1 MSDPPIPK
9 DKNNYYHPRNEQDII
24 ALVNYA
30 RENAFQVRARGTG
43 HSMPQAIFTDGCSLD
58 YVDVSA
64 AAPDGEHVNILLDR
78 YTDIIRVDISEN
90 LTLVTVEAGIHL
102 GHDPMDRRSTLENSL
117 LYQLH
122 ENYGLTVGDLGGISH
137 QTVGGF
143 LTTGSS
149 GGSLTYSVHDNVQAL
164 RFVDGNGEIFEVSR
178 DDPNQDN
185 MNACLISL
193 GVLGIL
199 STVTFRCD
207 KTFNICG
214 SQVGTLTK
222 DAKVDIFSDNPEDPD
237 RTGLPTFL
245 KETEYT
251 RILWWPQSSKLVD
264 KGEDRVQIWQAKSI
278 PSSDDFQRDPYAV
291 FDNTEIMMLYS
302 YLMILI
308 GNIDDMEEVREI
320 AKSKEG
326 RFMKLTVKELM
337 EKYDLGVVKAT
348 AIAGVINTINTVFLN
363 LITTIT
369 DAVDPDTREKLLP
382 HFTTAAIKLLNEM
395 DKNVEFQD
403 YAYLGLPMDN
413 SADDVIVPVMWTEI
427 WVPLSRATEV
437 TTALRDYFKT
447 KTADDAFKRTGNN
460 AWELYAA
467 KKSDAWLSM
476 AYSDGVDE
484 WKDGAFRVDPYWF
497 IHNRY
502 VYRNM
507 YRPIW
512 LLLKEKNIPFRLHW
526 GKSFPLPDDVDITA
540 NDLVATQYP
549 QLASFLELRQARDP
563 NGIFLNLYW
572 RHWLG
577 IGNDE
582 PEQTKA

>member
-1 MSDPPIPK
+1 M
-9 DKNNYYHPRNEQDII
+9 
-24 ALVNYA
+24 
-30 RENAFQVRARGTG
+30 
-43 HSMPQAIFTDGCSLD
+43 
-58 YVDVSA
+58 
-64 AAPDGEHVNILLDR
+64 
-78 YTDIIRVDISEN
+78 
-90 LTLVTVEAGIHL
+90 
-102 GHDPMDRRSTLENSL
+102 
-117 LYQLH
+117 
-122 ENYGLTVGDLGGISH
+122 
-137 QTVGGF
+137 
-143 LTTGSS
+143 
-149 GGSLTYSVHDNVQAL
+149 QAL

-251 RILWWPQSSKLVD
+251 RILWWPQSSKLVN

-308 GNIDDMEEVREI
+308 GNIDDMEEVHEI

-326 RFMKLTVKELM
+326 RFMKLTMKELM

-369 DAVDPDTREKLLP
+369 DAVDPDT
-382 HFTTAAIKLLNEM
+382 
-395 DKNVEFQD
+395 
-403 YAYLGLPMDN
+403 
-413 SADDVIVPVMWTEI
+413 
-427 WVPLSRATEV
+427 
-437 TTALRDYFKT
+437 
-447 KTADDAFKRTGNN
+447 
-460 AWELYAA
+460 
-467 KKSDAWLSM
+467 
-476 AYSDGVDE
+476 
-484 WKDGAFRVDPYWF
+484 
-497 IHNRY
+497 
-502 VYRNM
+502 
-507 YRPIW
+507 
-512 LLLKEKNIPFRLHW
+512 
-526 GKSFPLPDDVDITA
+526 
-540 NDLVATQYP
+540 
-549 QLASFLELRQARDP
+549 
-563 NGIFLNLYW
+563 
-572 RHWLG
+572 
-577 IGNDE
+577 
-582 PEQTKA
+582 

>member
-1 MSDPPIPK
+1 
-9 DKNNYYHPRNEQDII
+9 
-24 ALVNYA
+24 
-30 RENAFQVRARGTG
+30 
-43 HSMPQAIFTDGCSLD
+43 
-58 YVDVSA
+58 
-64 AAPDGEHVNILLDR
+64 
-78 YTDIIRVDISEN
+78 
-90 LTLVTVEAGIHL
+90 
-102 GHDPMDRRSTLENSL
+102 
-117 LYQLH
+117 
-122 ENYGLTVGDLGGISH
+122 
-137 QTVGGF
+137 
-143 LTTGSS
+143 
-149 GGSLTYSVHDNVQAL
+149 
-164 RFVDGNGEIFEVSR
+164 
-178 DDPNQDN
+178 
-185 MNACLISL
+185 
-193 GVLGIL
+193 
-199 STVTFRCD
+199 
-207 KTFNICG
+207 
-214 SQVGTLTK
+214 
-222 DAKVDIFSDNPEDPD
+222 
-237 RTGLPTFL
+237 
-245 KETEYT
+245 
-251 RILWWPQSSKLVD
+251 
-264 KGEDRVQIWQAKSI
+264 
-278 PSSDDFQRDPYAV
+278 
-291 FDNTEIMMLYS
+291 MLYS

-308 GNIDDMEEVREI
+308 GNIDDMEGVREI

-382 HFTTAAIKLLNEM
+382 HFTTAAIKLLNEI

-437 TTALRDYFKT
+437 TIALRDYFKT
-447 KTADDAFKRTGNN
+447 KTADDSFKRTGNN

-476 AYSDGVDE
+476 AYSDGEDE

-502 VYRNM
+502 MYRNM

-512 LLLKEKNIPFRLHW
+512 LLLKEKNIPFCLHW
-526 GKSFPLPDDVDITA
+526 GKSFPLPDDADITA

-563 NGIFLNLYW
+563 NGIFLNSYW

-577 IGNDE
+577 IGNEE
-582 PEQTKA
+582 PEQIKA